1 MAKWQI
7 MKMLP
12 AHGGDLCERQ
22 KNEERSI
29 TGKQTNQQEKTNKQR
44 NERSITD
51 KQTNERLITDKQTNR
66 NFGGKPLLAVWTERI
81 KAVWDCFHNKLKKG
95 NYEPHHICC
104 WSTIF
109 LA

>member
-1 MAKWQI
+1 MKAFYPISHEKIGDPVTVITNSRDASASKNGQIVMAQWQI

-12 AHGGDLCERQ
+12 DRGGDLCERQ

-51 KQTNERLITDKQTNR
+51 K
-66 NFGGKPLLAVWTERI
+66 
-81 KAVWDCFHNKLKKG
+81 
-95 NYEPHHICC
+95 
-104 WSTIF
+104 
-109 LA
+109 

>member
-12 AHGGDLCERQ
+12 DRGGDLCERQ

-51 KQTNERLITDKQTNR
+51 K
-66 NFGGKPLLAVWTERI
+66 
-81 KAVWDCFHNKLKKG
+81 
-95 NYEPHHICC
+95 
-104 WSTIF
+104 
-109 LA
+109 